1 MDHKKGH
8 AFWLQQEQAD
18 GCRAEVMKSVWML
31 THFFVRLQKTA
42 LPKLRM
48 PVVRPKL
55 SMMAMGPRSTAATA
69 FRA

>member
-1 MDHKKGH
+1 MDVD
-8 AFWLQQEQAD
+8 A
-18 GCRAEVMKSVWML
+18 
-31 THFFVRLQKTA
+31 FFVRLQKTA

-48 PVVRPKL
+48 PMVRPKL

>member
-1 MDHKKGH
+1 MDV
-8 AFWLQQEQAD
+8 D
-18 GCRAEVMKSVWML
+18 
-31 THFFVRLQKTA
+31 TFFVRLQKTV